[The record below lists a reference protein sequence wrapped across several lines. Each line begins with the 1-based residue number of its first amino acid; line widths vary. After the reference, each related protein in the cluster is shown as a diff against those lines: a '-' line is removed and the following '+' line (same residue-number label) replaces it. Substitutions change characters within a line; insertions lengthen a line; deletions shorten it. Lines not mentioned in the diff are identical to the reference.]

1 MIIKYSFIINTFYC
15 LIIQLITLVLSIEI
29 SKLFN
34 IKIMEYR
41 IINFYKTSYF
51 NRIFSYLI
59 FIISYLTASLVF
71 FSIKGVLG
79 LELLNLIFFFYYDFW
94 VIYKNW
100 KLKPIYWLVRR
111 WIRQNF
117 EIIYDV
123 YNFAKRY
130 LFPNKNNSFHITYRI
145 NTFT

>member
-79 LELLNLIFFFYYDFW
+79 LELLNLIFFFIMIFELFIKIGNSNRFIGWLGDGLDKTLRSFMMFIISLN
-94 VIYKNW
+94 VIYF
-100 KLKPIYWLVRR
+100 LTR
-111 WIRQNF
+111 
-117 EIIYDV
+117 
-123 YNFAKRY
+123 
-130 LFPNKNNSFHITYRI
+130 ITHSI
-145 NTFT
+145 LLIE

>member
-79 LELLNLIFFFYYDFW
+79 LELLNLIFFFYYDF
-94 VIYKNW
+94 
-100 KLKPIYWLVRR
+100 
-111 WIRQNF
+111 
-117 EIIYDV
+117 
-123 YNFAKRY
+123 
-130 LFPNKNNSFHITYRI
+130 
-145 NTFT
+145 